1 MSIQPKIHINL
12 EEINTKKQRLENVK
26 AELKR
31 EFIGIDYIID
41 ELVDYIQI
49 WYLMPEILTRPIIV
63 NLWGMTGVGKTDLIR
78 KLVSKLEYQD
88 RFVEVELSNGESTWN
103 SNVSSILESNGIN
116 DAKPSIVLFDEI
128 QRFYTIDSEGK
139 PLLNTRFQDFW
150 ELLSDGKLAKRDSKE
165 SIDEYLQRYLYAS
178 MQRKKRIK
186 KLKDAPPMPQDP
198 TNPMTAMNGIE
209 EEEDA
214 TVGVWEA
221 QSLKKIFNLT
231 ETVNEI
237 AEMREEDVLRMMQQ
251 TRDKKKV
258 YEPISHA
265 KTLIIISGNLDE
277 AYSMANET
285 GETDINADIFRAY
298 TEKITIVDI
307 KNALSRKFKP
317 EQVAR
322 FGNIHLIYKSLRKVD
337 FEQLIVQELLSIVKK
352 NKEHFGVDVE
362 ITENLNQLIYQNG
375 VFPVQ
380 GVRPVF
386 SSITDIVEANL
397 SKLLFEA
404 FMGNLMHIKMDY
416 DFKRKKIVA
425 VLAGKKT
432 IELDYI
438 GKIDQ
443 IREDNSPDMVANIAV
458 HESGHAII
466 YGLLLGLAP
475 LQLKARVASRYAQGF
490 AFPHLIHL
498 SKANILYKVKIFLAG
513 GIAEEIIFGEDNATI
528 SRTFDREEATSMVME
543 YIRKYGFDKNFL
555 AYYAHQGPYSMDI
568 SVTDWA
574 IERMIRDLSKE
585 TRELLEDNQ
594 AFLVSLAKE
603 LSVKGSL
610 KPAEV
615 VVIAKDFGHEFLI
628 KEENYLH
635 LAGYEGMLD
644 SLI

>member
-12 EEINTKKQRLENVK
+12 KEINTKKQRLEK
-26 AELKR
+26 IKIELKR
-31 EFIGIDYIID
+31 EFIGIDYIIE

-103 SNVSSILESNGIN
+103 SSVSSILETNGIN
-116 DAKPSIVLFDEI
+116 NAKPAIVLFDEI

-150 ELLSDGKLAKRDSKE
+150 ELLSDGKLAKRDAKE
-165 SIDEYLQRYLYAS
+165 SIDDYLQRYLYAA
-178 MQRKKRIK
+178 MQRQKRK
-186 KLKDAPPMPQDP
+186 QKLKDAPSMPPDP
-198 TNPMTAMNGIE
+198 LNSMGVISSEDE
-209 EEEDA
+209 EA

-221 QSLKKIFNLT
+221 QSLKKIFDLK
-231 ETVNEI
+231 ESVNEI
-237 AEMREEDVLRMMQQ
+237 AEMREEDVLMMMQQ
-251 TRDKKKV
+251 TREKKKV
-258 YEPISHA
+258 YEPINHA

-285 GETDINADIFRAY
+285 GETDIEADIFRAY

-322 FGNIHLIYKSLRKVD
+322 FGNIHLIYKSLRKID
-337 FEQLIVQELLSIVKK
+337 FEHLIQEELVKICKK
-352 NKEHFGVDVE
+352 NKEYFGVDIE
-362 ITENLNQLIYQNG
+362 ISQNFNQLIYQNG

-404 FMGNLMHIKMDY
+404 FMGNLMHIAMDY
-416 DFKRKKIVA
+416 DFEKKKIVA
-425 VLAGKKT
+425 QLAGKRT
-432 IELDYI
+432 IELDYV

-443 IREDNSPDMVANIAV
+443 IRQDNSPDMIASIAV
-458 HESGHAII
+458 HESGHAIT
-466 YGLLLGLAP
+466 YGILLGLAP
-475 LQLKARVASRYAQGF
+475 LQLKSRVASRYAQGF
-490 AFPHLIHL
+490 SFPHSIHL
-498 SKANILYKVKIFLAG
+498 SKENIVSKIKIYLAG
-513 GIAEEIIFGEDNATI
+513 GIAEEIIFGEDKATV
-528 SRTFDREEATSMVME
+528 SRSFDREEATSMVME
-543 YIRKYGFDKNFL
+543 YIRKYGFDKNFQ
-555 AYYAHQGPYSMDI
+555 AWYAHSGPYSMEL

-574 IERMIRDLSKE
+574 IEKMIRDLAKE
-585 TRELLEDNQ
+585 ARELLEANKD
-594 AFLVSLAKE
+594 FLIYLSKE
-603 LSVKGSL
+603 LAQKGSL
-610 KPAEV
+610 KPLEV
-615 VVIAKDFGHEFLI
+615 VLIAHKFGHTFEV

-635 LAGYEGMLD
+635 LAGYEGL
-644 SLI
+644 LNEL

>member
-1 MSIQPKIHINL
+1 MSIQPKININL
-12 EEINTKKQRLENVK
+12 EEINNKKLRLEK
-26 AELKR
+26 IKIELKH

-78 KLVSKLEYQD
+78 KLVSKLDYQD

-103 SNVSSILESNGIN
+103 SSVSSILETNGIN
-116 DAKPSIVLFDEI
+116 NAKPAIVLFDEI

-150 ELLSDGKLAKRDSKE
+150 ELLSDGKLAKRDAKE
-165 SIDEYLQRYLYAS
+165 SIDDYLQRYLYAA
-178 MQRKKRIK
+178 MQRQKRK
-186 KLKDAPPMPQDP
+186 QKLKDAPPMPPDP
-198 TNPMTAMNGIE
+198 LNPMGGNYSEDE
-209 EEEDA
+209 EA

-221 QSLKKIFNLT
+221 QSLKKIFDLK
-231 ETVNEI
+231 ESVNEI
-237 AEMREEDVLRMMQQ
+237 AEMREEDVLMMMQQ
-251 TRDKKKV
+251 TREKKKV
-258 YEPISHA
+258 YEPINHS

-285 GETDINADIFRAY
+285 GETDIEADIFRAY

-337 FEQLIVQELLSIVKK
+337 FESLISEELLKIIKK
-352 NKEHFGVDVE
+352 NKEYFGVDIE
-362 ITENLNQLIYQNG
+362 ITKNLNQLIYQNG

-404 FMGNLMHIKMDY
+404 FMGNLMHIAMDY
-416 DFKRKKIVA
+416 DFEKKKIIA
-425 VLAGKKT
+425 QLAGKRT
-432 IELDYI
+432 IELDYV

-443 IREDNSPDMVANIAV
+443 IRQDNSPDMVANIAV
-458 HESGHAII
+458 HESGHAIV
-466 YGLLLGLAP
+466 YGILLGLAP
-475 LQLKARVASRYAQGF
+475 LQLKSRVASRYAQGF
-490 AFPHLIHL
+490 SFPHLIHL
-498 SKANILYKVKIFLAG
+498 SKENIVNKIKIFLAG
-513 GIAEEIIFGEDNATI
+513 GIAEEIIFGDEKATI
-528 SRTFDREEATSMVME
+528 SRSFDREEATSMIME
-543 YIRKYGFDKNFL
+543 YIRKYGFDKNFQ
-555 AYYAHQGPYSMDI
+555 AYYAHSGPYSMEL

-574 IERMIRDLSKE
+574 IEKMIRDLAKE
-585 TRELLEDNQ
+585 TRELLEKNKD
-594 AFLVSLAKE
+594 FLISLSKELAK
-603 LSVKGSL
+603 KGSL
-610 KPAEV
+610 KPLEV
-615 VVIAKDFGHEFLI
+615 VLIAHKFGHTFEV

-635 LAGYEGMLD
+635 LAGYEGL
-644 SLI
+644 LNEQ

>member
-1 MSIQPKIHINL
+1 MSIQPKININL

-26 AELKR
+26 IELKN

-41 ELVDYIQI
+41 ELVNYIQI

-78 KLVSKLEYQD
+78 KLVSKLNYQD

-103 SNVSSILESNGIN
+103 SSVSSILETNGVN
-116 DAKPSIVLFDEI
+116 NAKPAIVLFDEI

-150 ELLSDGKLAKRDSKE
+150 ELLSDGKLAKRDAKE
-165 SIDEYLQRYLYAS
+165 SIDDYLQRYLYAA
-178 MQRKKRIK
+178 MQRQKRK
-186 KLKDAPPMPQDP
+186 QKLKDAPPMPPDP
-198 TNPMTAMNGIE
+198 MNPVGGNFSDDE
-209 EEEDA
+209 EA

-221 QSLKKIFNLT
+221 QSLKKIFDLK
-231 ETVNEI
+231 ESVNEI
-237 AEMREEDVLRMMQQ
+237 AEMREEDVLMMMQQ
-251 TRDKKKV
+251 TQEKKKV
-258 YEPISHA
+258 YEPINHS

-285 GETDINADIFRAY
+285 GETDIEADIFRAY

-337 FEQLIVQELLSIVKK
+337 FESLITEELVKIVKK
-352 NKEHFGVDVE
+352 NKEHFGIDIE
-362 ITENLNQLIYQNG
+362 ITKNLNQLIYQNG

-386 SSITDIVEANL
+386 SSITDIIEANL

-404 FMGNLMHIKMDY
+404 FMGNLMHIAMDY
-416 DFKRKKIVA
+416 DFEKKKIVA
-425 VLAGKKT
+425 QLAGKRT
-432 IELDYI
+432 IELDYV

-443 IREDNSPDMVANIAV
+443 IRQDNSPDMVANIAV
-458 HESGHAII
+458 HESGHAIV
-466 YGLLLGLAP
+466 YGILLGLAP
-475 LQLKARVASRYAQGF
+475 LQLKSRVASRYAQGF
-490 AFPHLIHL
+490 SFPHLIHL
-498 SKANILYKVKIFLAG
+498 SKENIVNKIKIFLAG
-513 GIAEEIIFGEDNATI
+513 GIAEEIVFGEEKATI
-528 SRTFDREEATSMVME
+528 SRSFDREEATSMIME
-543 YIRKYGFDKNFL
+543 YIRKYGFDKNFQ
-555 AYYAHQGPYSMDI
+555 AYYAHSGPYSMDL

-574 IERMIRDLSKE
+574 IERMIRDLTKE
-585 TRELLEDNQ
+585 TRELLEENKD
-594 AFLVSLAKE
+594 FLIALSKELAK
-603 LSVKGSL
+603 KGSL
-610 KPAEV
+610 KPLEV
-615 VVIAKDFGHEFLI
+615 VLIAHNFGHTFEV

-635 LAGYEGMLD
+635 LAGYEGL
-644 SLI
+644 LNEQ

>member
-12 EEINTKKQRLENVK
+12 KEINTKKQRLEK
-26 AELKR
+26 IKIELKR
-31 EFIGIDYIID
+31 EFIGIDYIIE

-103 SNVSSILESNGIN
+103 SSVSSILETNGIN
-116 DAKPSIVLFDEI
+116 NAKPAIVLFDEI

-150 ELLSDGKLAKRDSKE
+150 ELLSDGKLAKRDAKE
-165 SIDEYLQRYLYAS
+165 SIDDYLQRYLYAA
-178 MQRKKRIK
+178 MQRQKRK
-186 KLKDAPPMPQDP
+186 QKLKDAPSMPPDP
-198 TNPMTAMNGIE
+198 LNPMGVISSEDE
-209 EEEDA
+209 EA

-221 QSLKKIFNLT
+221 QSLKKIFDLK
-231 ETVNEI
+231 ESVNEI
-237 AEMREEDVLRMMQQ
+237 AEMREEDVLMMMQQ
-251 TRDKKKV
+251 TREKKKV
-258 YEPISHA
+258 YEPINHA

-285 GETDINADIFRAY
+285 GETDIEADIFRAY

-337 FEQLIVQELLSIVKK
+337 FEHLIQEELVKICKK
-352 NKEHFGVDVE
+352 NKEHFGVDIE
-362 ITENLNQLIYQNG
+362 ISQNFNQLIYQNG

-404 FMGNLMHIKMDY
+404 FMGNLMHIAMDY
-416 DFKRKKIVA
+416 DFEKKKIVA
-425 VLAGKKT
+425 QLAGKRT
-432 IELDYI
+432 IELDYV

-443 IREDNSPDMVANIAV
+443 IRQDNSPDMIASIAV
-458 HESGHAII
+458 HESGHAIA
-466 YGLLLGLAP
+466 YGILLGLAP
-475 LQLKARVASRYAQGF
+475 LQLKSRVASRYAQGF
-490 AFPHLIHL
+490 SFPHSIHL
-498 SKANILYKVKIFLAG
+498 SKENIVSKIKIYLAG
-513 GIAEEIIFGEDNATI
+513 GIAEEIIFGEDKATV
-528 SRTFDREEATSMVME
+528 SRSFDREEATSMVME
-543 YIRKYGFDKNFL
+543 YIRKYGFDKNFQ
-555 AYYAHQGPYSMDI
+555 AWYAHSGPYSMEL

-574 IERMIRDLSKE
+574 IEKMIRDLAKE
-585 TRELLEDNQ
+585 ARELLEANKD
-594 AFLVSLAKE
+594 FLIYLSKE
-603 LSVKGSL
+603 LAQKGSL
-610 KPAEV
+610 KPLEV
-615 VVIAKDFGHEFLI
+615 VLIAHKFGHTFEV

-635 LAGYEGMLD
+635 LAGYEGL
-644 SLI
+644 LNEL

>member
-1 MSIQPKIHINL
+1 MSIQPKININL
-12 EEINTKKQRLENVK
+12 EEINTKKQRLEK
-26 AELKR
+26 IKIELKC
-31 EFIGIDYIID
+31 EFIGIDYIIE

-78 KLVSKLEYQD
+78 KLVSKLDCQD

-103 SNVSSILESNGIN
+103 SSVSSILETNGIN
-116 DAKPSIVLFDEI
+116 NAIPAIVLFDEI

-150 ELLSDGKLAKRDSKE
+150 ELLSDGKLAKRDAKE
-165 SIDEYLQRYLYAS
+165 SIDDYLQRYLYAA
-178 MQRKKRIK
+178 MQRQKRK
-186 KLKDAPPMPQDP
+186 QKLKEAPLMPPDPMNP
-198 TNPMTAMNGIE
+198 TGTNLSEDE
-209 EEEDA
+209 EA

-221 QSLKKIFNLT
+221 QSLKKIFDLK
-231 ETVNEI
+231 ESVNEI
-237 AEMREEDVLRMMQQ
+237 AEMREEDVLMMMQQ
-251 TRDKKKV
+251 TREKKKV
-258 YEPISHA
+258 YEPINHA

-285 GETDINADIFRAY
+285 GETDIEADIFRAY

-337 FEQLIVQELLSIVKK
+337 FEQLIQEELVKICKK
-352 NKEHFGVDVE
+352 NKEHFGVDIE
-362 ITENLNQLIYQNG
+362 ISQNFNQLIYQNG

-404 FMGNLMHIKMDY
+404 FMGNLMHIAMDY
-416 DFKRKKIVA
+416 DFEKKKIIA
-425 VLAGKKT
+425 QLAGKRT
-432 IELDYI
+432 IELDYV

-443 IREDNSPDMVANIAV
+443 IRQDNSPDMIASIAV
-458 HESGHAII
+458 HESGHAIV
-466 YGLLLGLAP
+466 YGILLGLAP
-475 LQLKARVASRYAQGF
+475 LQLKSRVASRYAQGF
-490 AFPHLIHL
+490 SFPHSIHL
-498 SKANILYKVKIFLAG
+498 SKENIVSKIKIYLAG
-513 GIAEEIIFGEDNATI
+513 GIAEEIIFGEDKATV
-528 SRTFDREEATSMVME
+528 SRSFDREEATSMVME
-543 YIRKYGFDKNFL
+543 YIRKYGFDKNFQ
-555 AYYAHQGPYSMDI
+555 AWYAHSGPYSMEL

-574 IERMIRDLSKE
+574 IEKMIRDLAKE
-585 TRELLEDNQ
+585 ARELLETNKD
-594 AFLVSLAKE
+594 FLITLSKE
-603 LSVKGSL
+603 LAQKGSL
-610 KPAEV
+610 KPLEV
-615 VVIAKDFGHEFLI
+615 VLIAQKFGHIFEV

-635 LAGYEGMLD
+635 LAGYEDLLND
-644 SLI
+644 HE

>member
-1 MSIQPKIHINL
+1 MSIQPKININL
-12 EEINTKKQRLENVK
+12 EEINTKKQRLENIK
-26 AELKR
+26 IEMKR

-78 KLVSKLEYQD
+78 KLVSKLDYQD

-103 SNVSSILESNGIN
+103 SSVSSILETNGIN
-116 DAKPSIVLFDEI
+116 NAKPAIVLFDEI

-150 ELLSDGKLAKRDSKE
+150 ELLSDGKLAKRDAKE
-165 SIDEYLQRYLYAS
+165 SIDDYLQRYLYAA
-178 MQRKKRIK
+178 MQRQKRK
-186 KLKDAPPMPQDP
+186 QKLKDAPPMPPDP
-198 TNPMTAMNGIE
+198 MNPMGGNHNE
-209 EEEDA
+209 EEEA

-221 QSLKKIFNLT
+221 QSLKKIFDLK
-231 ETVNEI
+231 ESVNEI
-237 AEMREEDVLRMMQQ
+237 AEMREEDVLMMMQQ
-251 TRDKKKV
+251 TREKKKV
-258 YEPISHA
+258 YEPINHS

-285 GETDINADIFRAY
+285 GETDIEADIFRAY

-337 FEQLIVQELLSIVKK
+337 FEALISEELVKIVKK
-352 NKEHFGVDVE
+352 NKEHFGVDIE
-362 ITENLNQLIYQNG
+362 ITKNLNQLIYQNG

-404 FMGNLMHIKMDY
+404 FMGNLMHIAMDY
-416 DFKRKKIVA
+416 NFEKKKIVA
-425 VLAGKKT
+425 QLAGKRT
-432 IELDYI
+432 IELDYV

-443 IREDNSPDMVANIAV
+443 IRQDNSPDMVANIAV

-466 YGLLLGLAP
+466 YGILLGLAP
-475 LQLKARVASRYAQGF
+475 LQLKSRVASRYAQGF
-490 AFPHLIHL
+490 SFPHLIHL
-498 SKANILYKVKIFLAG
+498 SKENIINKIKIFLAG
-513 GIAEEIIFGEDNATI
+513 GIAEEIVFGEEKATI
-528 SRTFDREEATSMVME
+528 SRSFDREEATSMIME
-543 YIRKYGFDKNFL
+543 YIRKYGFDKNFQ
-555 AYYAHQGPYSMDI
+555 AYYAHSGPYSMDMT
-568 SVTDWA
+568 VTDWA
-574 IERMIRDLSKE
+574 IEKMIRDLSKE
-585 TRELLEDNQ
+585 TRELLEQNQ
-594 AFLVSLAKE
+594 GFLIALSKE
-603 LSVKGSL
+603 LAQKGSL
-610 KPAEV
+610 KPLEV
-615 VVIAKDFGHEFLI
+615 VLIAHKFGHTFEV

-635 LAGYEGMLD
+635 LAGYEGL
-644 SLI
+644 LNEQ

>member
-1 MSIQPKIHINL
+1 MSIQPKVNINL
-12 EEINTKKQRLENVK
+12 EEINTKKQRLETIK

-31 EFIGIDYIID
+31 EFIGIDYIIE

-49 WYLMPEILTRPIIV
+49 WYLMPDILTRPIIV

-103 SNVSSILESNGIN
+103 SNVSSILETNGVN
-116 DAKPSIVLFDEI
+116 DAKPAIVLFDEI

-150 ELLSDGKLAKRDSKE
+150 ELLSDGKLAKRDAKE
-165 SIDEYLQRYLYAS
+165 SIDDYLQRYLYAA
-178 MQRKKRIK
+178 MQRQKRK
-186 KLKDAPPMPQDP
+186 QKLKDAPPMPPDAM
-198 TNPMTAMNGIE
+198 NPMGGNYDE
-209 EEEDA
+209 EEA

-221 QSLKKIFNLT
+221 QSLKKIFDLK
-231 ETVNEI
+231 ESVSEI
-237 AEMREEDVLRMMQQ
+237 AEMREEDVLMMMQQ
-251 TRDKKKV
+251 TREKKKV
-258 YEPISHA
+258 YEPINHA

-285 GETDINADIFRAY
+285 GETDIEADIFRAY

-322 FGNIHLIYKSLRKVD
+322 FGNIHLIYKSLRKGD
-337 FEQLIVQELLSIVKK
+337 FENLIKEEIHKIVKK
-352 NKEHFGVDVE
+352 NKEHFGVDIE
-362 ITENLNQLIYQNG
+362 ISENLNQLIYQNG

-404 FMGNLMHIKMDY
+404 FMGNLMHIAMDY
-416 DFKRKKIVA
+416 DFDRKKIIA
-425 VLAGKKT
+425 QLAGKKT
-432 IELDYI
+432 VELDYV

-443 IREDNSPDMVANIAV
+443 IRQDNSPDMVANIAV
-458 HESGHAII
+458 HESGHAIA
-466 YGLLLGLAP
+466 YGILLGLAP
-475 LQLKARVASRYAQGF
+475 LQLKSRVASRYAQGF

-498 SKANILYKVKIFLAG
+498 SKENIINKIKIFLAG
-513 GIAEEIIFGEDNATI
+513 GIAEEMIFGEEKATI
-528 SRTFDREEATSMVME
+528 SRSFDREEATSMIME
-543 YIRKYGFDKNFL
+543 YIRKYGFDKNYQ
-555 AYYAHQGPYSMDI
+555 AYYAHSGPYSMDL

-574 IERMIRDLSKE
+574 IERMIRDLTIE
-585 TRELLEDNQ
+585 TKELLEKNQ
-594 AFLVSLAKE
+594 EFLVFLSKE
-603 LSVKGSL
+603 LAQKGSL
-610 KPAEV
+610 KPLEV
-615 VVIAKDFGHEFLI
+615 VKIAEQFGHTFEV

-635 LAGYEGMLD
+635 LANYEGILNQ
-644 SLI
+644 S

>member
-1 MSIQPKIHINL
+1 MSIQPKITLNL

-26 AELKR
+26 IELKR
-31 EFIGIDYIID
+31 EFIGIDYIIE

-78 KLVSKLEYQD
+78 KLASKLEYQD

-103 SNVSSILESNGIN
+103 SSVSSILETNGIN
-116 DAKPSIVLFDEI
+116 NAQPAIVLFDEI

-150 ELLSDGKLAKRDSKE
+150 ELLSDGKLAKRDTKE
-165 SIDEYLQRYLYAS
+165 SIDDYLQRYLYAA
-178 MQRKKRIK
+178 MQRQKRK
-186 KLKDAPPMPQDP
+186 QKLKDAPPMPPDP
-198 TNPMTAMNGIE
+198 MNPNGFSEDE
-209 EEEDA
+209 EG

-221 QSLKKIFNLT
+221 QSLKKIFDLK

-237 AEMREEDVLRMMQQ
+237 AEMQEEDVLMMMQQ
-251 TRDKKKV
+251 TREKKKV
-258 YEPISHA
+258 YEPINHS

-285 GETDINADIFRAY
+285 GETDIEADIFRAY

-322 FGNIHLIYKSLRKVD
+322 FGNIHLIYKSLRKID
-337 FEQLIVQELLSIVKK
+337 FEHLIQEELVKIIKK
-352 NKEHFGVDVE
+352 NKEHFGVDIE
-362 ITENLNQLIYQNG
+362 ISQNFNQLIYQNG

-404 FMGNLMHIKMDY
+404 FMGNLMHIAIDY
-416 DFKRKKIVA
+416 NFEKKKIIA
-425 VLAGKKT
+425 QLAGKRT

-443 IREDNSPDMVANIAV
+443 IRQDNSPDMVANIAV
-458 HESGHAII
+458 HESGHAIV
-466 YGLLLGLAP
+466 YGILLGLAP
-475 LQLKARVASRYAQGF
+475 LQLKSRVASRYAQGF
-490 AFPHLIHL
+490 SFPHLIHL
-498 SKANILYKVKIFLAG
+498 SKENIISKIKVFLAG
-513 GIAEEIIFGEDNATI
+513 GIAEEIVFGEEKATI
-528 SRTFDREEATSMVME
+528 SRSFDREEATSMVME
-543 YIRKYGFDKNFL
+543 YIRKYGFDKNFQ
-555 AYYAHQGPYSMDI
+555 AYYAHSGPYSMDLN
-568 SVTDWA
+568 VTDWA
-574 IERMIRDLSKE
+574 IEKMIRDLTKETQEILEKNKDFLVFLSKE
-585 TRELLEDNQ
+585 
-594 AFLVSLAKE
+594 LAQ
-603 LSVKGSL
+603 KGSL
-610 KPAEV
+610 KPMEV
-615 VVIAKDFGHEFLI
+615 VPIALQFGHIFEV

-635 LAGYEGMLD
+635 LAGYEGL
-644 SLI
+644 LNEQ

>member
-1 MSIQPKIHINL
+1 MSIQPKININL
-12 EEINTKKQRLENVK
+12 EEINTKKQRLEQVK
-26 AELKR
+26 GELKH
-31 EFIGIDYIID
+31 EFIGIDYIIE

-103 SNVSSILESNGIN
+103 STVSSILETNGIN
-116 DAKPSIVLFDEI
+116 DAKPAIILFDEI

-150 ELLSDGKLAKRDSKE
+150 ELLSDGKLAKRDAKE
-165 SIDEYLQRYLYAS
+165 SIDDYLQRYLYAA
-178 MQRKKRIK
+178 MQRQKRK
-186 KLKDAPPMPQDP
+186 QKLKDAPPMPPDP
-198 TNPMTAMNGIE
+198 TNPMGVGAYAE
-209 EEEDA
+209 EEEA

-221 QSLKKIFNLT
+221 QSLKKIFDLK
-231 ETVNEI
+231 ESVADI
-237 AEMREEDVLRMMQQ
+237 AEMREEDVLRMMQA
-251 TRDKKKV
+251 TREKKKV
-258 YEPISHA
+258 YEPINHS
-265 KTLIIISGNLDE
+265 KSLIIISGNLDE

-285 GETDINADIFRAY
+285 GETDIEADIFRAY

-322 FGNIHLIYKSLRKVD
+322 FGNIHLIYKSLRKTD
-337 FEQLIVQELLSIVKK
+337 FEKLIAEELRKIVKK
-352 NKEHFGVDVE
+352 NKEHFGVDIE

-404 FMGNLMHIKMDY
+404 FMGNLMHIAMDY
-416 DFKRKKIVA
+416 DFDRKKIVA
-425 VLAGKKT
+425 DLAGKKM
-432 IELDYI
+432 IELDYT

-443 IREDNSPDMVANIAV
+443 IRQDNSPDMIASIAV
-458 HESGHAII
+458 HEAGHAIV
-466 YGLLLGLAP
+466 YGILLGLAP
-475 LQLKARVASRYAQGF
+475 LQLKSRVASRYAQGF

-498 SKANILYKVKIFLAG
+498 SKENIISKIKIYLAG
-513 GIAEEIIFGEDNATI
+513 GIAEEIIFGEDKATI
-528 SRTFDREEATSMVME
+528 SRSFDREEATSMIME
-543 YIRKYGFDKNFL
+543 YIRKYGFDKNFQ
-555 AYYAHQGPYSMDI
+555 AWYAHSGPYSMDL

-574 IERMIRDLSKE
+574 IERMMRDLGTE
-585 TRELLEDNQ
+585 TRELLETNLN
-594 AFLVSLAKE
+594 FLIGLSKE
-603 LSVKGSL
+603 LAQKGSL
-610 KPAEV
+610 KPIEV
-615 VVIAKDFGHEFLI
+615 VKIAEGFGHTFAV

-635 LAGYEGMLD
+635 LAGYEKL
-644 SLI
+644 LEEFKN